1 MKICYV
7 DESGNNPEDPCLVM
21 VGVVVDAYR
30 LNRTREE
37 FADIFD
43 EIQTLFEENLRE
55 LKGSKMIFGRDRWRK
70 VDPEVR
76 KRIAGYL
83 CDWIADRKHHIAL
96 AAVVDDDRLALA
108 DDVVVPPPH
117 RRLDGFA
124 HSGHMFEAM
133 MVLPRLVR
141 PGTTQ
146 RPYRGRRGMKDIDVE
161 LFGDA
166 PRTPC
171 VGIGGKSLVHHR

>member
-1 MKICYV
+1 MQMLPARPERGGISFPASFI
-7 DESGNNPEDPCLVM
+7 DDRMNAGNAWPRASRFHRVK
-21 VGVVVDAYR
+21 R
-30 LNRTREE
+30 
-37 FADIFD
+37 
-43 EIQTLFEENLRE
+43 
-55 LKGSKMIFGRDRWRK
+55 RDR
-70 VDPEVR
+70 
-76 KRIAGYL
+76 
-83 CDWIADRKHHIAL
+83 
-96 AAVVDDDRLALA
+96 AAQEPAVFRLPPGVDDDRLALA

-171 VGIGGKSLVHHR
+171 VGIVQLGRVRARA